1 MSTPRTKTQKPSDAA
16 PPQNLRYA
24 WWVVFA
30 LTAIYM
36 LSYMDRVIL
45 SLLVAPMKRDL
56 GISDTRV
63 GLLQGLAF
71 GLFYTLMGLPLGRIA
86 DTRNRRNLIAVG
98 VVLWSFFTSACSLAR
113 SFWTL
118 FLARMG
124 VGVGE
129 ASLSP
134 AAYSLIADYF
144 PREQLGVAISVFYMG
159 IYLGTSLSLVVAGL
173 VVDAL
178 SHTQFITIPLLGTMA
193 AWRITFLI
201 VGMPGVLFA
210 LLAYTFREPPRRD
223 LFISG
228 ATEPIAAGPA
238 TVSRTEERHPAV
250 AALAKVRNPPE
261 SGRDRLRCA
270 AQLSGEGCSGP
281 PPPLRTRDGAATNV
295 GFGIAFA
302 EMRRRWKPL
311 IGISIGAIF
320 QAVPTYALIS
330 WTPTFLQ
337 RVHGWTPGESGRLLA
352 GLLVTFGCLGMYTGG
367 RLSDH
372 LQANGDLDG
381 PLRVGVMCAVG
392 TGLLLAPAFLL
403 KQTEW
408 SIFLMGPGIF
418 FLSLAMGTSPAA
430 LQPIFPNQ
438 VRGQVSALYLF
449 LLNLGGLGLGPLMP
463 GFLNDHL
470 FHNGQSIG
478 SSMAITI
485 GSAAVLMLIAFR
497 ATYRAYRTEYESM
510 LARR

>member
-1 MSTPRTKTQKPSDAA
+1 MVDPPMPTPQAKTTTPLD
-16 PPQNLRYA
+16 PPRPQSLLQA
-24 WWVVFA
+24 WYVVFA

-56 GISDTRV
+56 GISDTQV

-71 GLFYTLMGLPLGRIA
+71 GIFYTLVGLPLGRIA

-98 VVLWSFFTSACSLAR
+98 VVLWSLFTSACSLAR

-144 PREQLGVAISVFYMG
+144 PPQHLGVAISVFYMG
-159 IYLGTSLSLVVAGL
+159 VYLGTGVSLLVTGQIL
-173 VVDAL
+173 DAIR
-178 SHTQFITIPLLGTMA
+178 HTPTIAIPLLGVMA
-193 AWRITFLI
+193 SWRIAFLI
-201 VGMPGVLFA
+201 VGLPGVLFA
-210 LLAYTFREPPRRD
+210 LLAYTFREPQRRG
-223 LFISG
+223 L
-228 ATEPIAAGPA
+228 
-238 TVSRTEERHPAV
+238 
-250 AALAKVRNPPE
+250 
-261 SGRDRLRCA
+261 
-270 AQLSGEGCSGP
+270 
-281 PPPLRTRDGAATNV
+281 LRTREGQGTGLSFDAALV
-295 GFGIAFA
+295 
-302 EMRRRWKPL
+302 EMKRRWKPL
-311 IGISIGAIF
+311 LGISIGAIF

-337 RVHGWTPGESGRLLA
+337 RVYGWAPGPSGRALA

-367 RLSDH
+367 RLSDY
-372 LQANGDLDG
+372 LQKNGVREG
-381 PLRVGVMCAVG
+381 PLRVGVICAIG
-392 TGLLLAPAFLL
+392 TLLLLPLAFLL
-403 KQTEW
+403 EQAEW
-408 SIFLMGPGIF
+408 GLFLMGPGIF

-430 LQPIFPNQ
+430 LQLIFPNQ
-438 VRGQVSALYLF
+438 VRGQVSALFLF
-449 LLNLGGLGLGPLMP
+449 CLSLGGLSLGPLLP
-463 GFLNDHL
+463 GFLNDRL
-470 FHNGQSIG
+470 FHDGQRIG

-497 ATYRAYRTEYESM
+497 STYSVYRSAASEVT
-510 LARR
+510 